1 MTSSLFY
8 IPTVPENAEEKAKR
22 KKIED
27 ALDNPETTLDEW
39 RNFAKSEYGLING
52 ISIESLNIY
61 SMLLIVIISDDLRKR
76 VWPLLLSLDKENNE
90 PAPQL
95 EELSN
100 HPEYNQ
106 VVLDVNRSLKR
117 FPPGIPYDQRV
128 ALQDQLTVLILRVI
142 TKFPHL
148 SYYQVSFR
156 FIFGI
161 TFITLTNII
170 TTYTFTNKNKQ

>member
-1 MTSSLFY
+1 MFT
-8 IPTVPENAEEKAKR
+8 
-22 KKIED
+22 
-27 ALDNPETTLDEW
+27 
-39 RNFAKSEYGLING
+39 
-52 ISIESLNIY
+52 
-61 SMLLIVIISDDLRKR
+61 DDLRKR

-90 PAPQL
+90 PAPKL

-148 SYYQVSFR
+148 SYYQVSNR
-156 FIFGI
+156 FLFGLI
-161 TFITLTNII
+161 FITSTNII
-170 TTYTFTNKNKQ
+170 TTFTLTKNKIKKQ

>member
-1 MTSSLFY
+1 MTQL
-8 IPTVPENAEEKAKR
+8 
-22 KKIED
+22 
-27 ALDNPETTLDEW
+27 
-39 RNFAKSEYGLING
+39 
-52 ISIESLNIY
+52 
-61 SMLLIVIISDDLRKR
+61 LLILIISDDLRKR

-148 SYYQVSFR
+148 SYYQVSFW
-156 FIFGI
+156 FIFGL
-161 TFITLTNII
+161 TFITSTNII
-170 TTYTFTNKNKQ
+170 TTYTITKKNQTIGLPWRSNHFSTGSWWRNGLSYNGNFIHRPLCWMHDEDFWNW